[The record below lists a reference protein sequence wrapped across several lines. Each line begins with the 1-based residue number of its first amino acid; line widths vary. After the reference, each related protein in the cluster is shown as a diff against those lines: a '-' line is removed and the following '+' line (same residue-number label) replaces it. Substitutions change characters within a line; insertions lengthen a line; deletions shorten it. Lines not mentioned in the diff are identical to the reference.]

1 MILEKCEVTGDPG
14 DIKPA
19 GNLADEVI
27 NNEIE
32 DIIGTLYDTMVIV

>member
-1 MILEKCEVTGDPG
+1 MTGDPG

-19 GNLADEVI
+19 ANLADEVI

-32 DIIGTLYDTMVIV
+32 DIIGTLHNVMVIM

>member
-1 MILEKCEVTGDPG
+1 MTGDPG

-32 DIIGTLYDTMVIV
+32 DIIGTLHNTMVIM